1 MAGSLAVQ
9 SWTVELDLQTD
20 EVSSEAQT
28 ASLDF
33 RFIHVKEEMRNSTL
47 GLSLIPGTWILLEDD
62 ATIFDFT
69 VGVGAKNT
77 VQRAVHQA
85 LKRIE
90 AGSNLHLYMSDYK
103 QNWASSPFFFT
114 PYSCCQFHCWWP
126 SGTEQQSS

>member
-47 GLSLIPGTWILLEDD
+47 GLSLIPGTWILL
-62 ATIFDFT
+62 F
-69 VGVGAKNT
+69 GG
-77 VQRAVHQA
+77 
-85 LKRIE
+85 
-90 AGSNLHLYMSDYK
+90 
-103 QNWASSPFFFT
+103 
-114 PYSCCQFHCWWP
+114 
-126 SGTEQQSS
+126 